1 MIRALAR
8 LSVENPV
15 AVNLGMVAVALAGVA
30 TYATMPREVFPD
42 FSLGTAVV
50 TTLYPGASPED
61 VERLVTLPLEDEIES
76 IDGLDE
82 MSSTSRE
89 GVSTITLKLSA
100 GADMRGFL
108 DDLRT
113 AVDRDHGFPE
123 EVEEPEMREV
133 KSEFPAIA
141 VLVYGTASEP
151 ELREFAEDLKRELER
166 VAGVSSVQ
174 LTGTREPRIW
184 VEVDPVA
191 LERHGLTLAQVGAAV
206 GARSRDL
213 PLGSLSTAGGEVL
226 LRVESGVLG
235 AADLDEL
242 PVIARPGGGVV
253 RLREV
258 ARTVDAFER
267 PLTLARFNGHP
278 SLHLQVNKDADGDMI
293 RIAGDVR
300 RRLVEEQARTPP
312 GIAIGA
318 NTDLSVY
325 VRNRL
330 NTMRESA
337 TIGGVLVL
345 ISLVLFLSRKVAL
358 ITALGIPI
366 SFLGGLLVAGMFGIT
381 MNMMT
386 MFALIV
392 VLGMIVDDA
401 IVIGENAYR
410 LMEEGLSPSE
420 AAIQGTAEVGKPVT
434 ATILTTMAA
443 FLPILLVPGTMGK
456 FMRPLPLI
464 VTFCL
469 LASLVEALVVMPAH
483 LAHWTTPRRRAGAR
497 SDAEPDAGPAREI
510 AARRPWYEPLREA
523 YSRTLA
529 VCVRWRY
536 AAVAAALVLTA
547 LLGTVAQVH
556 LPFHLFD
563 EFESKMFQVNLRAQ
577 PGSSLEETEGVAS
590 WAEEIVL
597 ALPEEE
603 VESANT
609 LVGIQAQDSARW
621 EFGESLAQVWVELRE
636 GADRKRSTFA
646 IIEDLRE
653 RLGAAVPAGLES
665 FEVLQPQAGPTGR
678 ALDVAVRGP
687 DLAVLREITGEMQ
700 TYLASIPG
708 VRDLRDNAQV
718 GKREVRVALRDS
730 GRTLGFTE
738 QGLALELRTAFEGT
752 RYARVRRGRDDVEVI
767 VKLPEELRR
776 DARALE
782 DLRVSLPGLP
792 GSADPAARVPLA
804 SVAEL
809 IETVGPEVISRD
821 DGERSIRV
829 FADVDKNVTTSGAV
843 TAALA
848 ERFADLSERWPGY
861 SMEFRGDHAET
872 RDSLAGLASALVFAM
887 LAIYLILGA
896 LFRSYLQ
903 PLVIMFS
910 IPFAGTGMVL
920 GHLLMGR
927 GLSMMSLIGL
937 LALTGVVVN
946 DSLILVDLINEKRR
960 ALGDASRAVLT
971 AGRQRFRPI
980 VLTSITT
987 MLGLSPLAF
996 FAEGQARFLQ
1006 PMAITLFFGLAVAT
1020 FLILLLVPCAYLLL
1034 DDLLALPARLHA
1046 RRAGPDDTRA
1056 PAAT

>member
-1 MIRALAR
+1 MIRALTR
-8 LSVENPV
+8 LSVANPV
-15 AVNLGMVAVALAGVA
+15 AVNLGMLAVALAGVA

-42 FSLGTAVV
+42 FSLGTVVV

-61 VERLVTLPLEDEIES
+61 IERLVTLPLEDEIES

-89 GVSTITLKLSA
+89 GVSTITLKLGA
-100 GADMRGFL
+100 GADTRTFL

-113 AVDRDHGFPE
+113 AVDRDHGFPV
-123 EVEEPEMREV
+123 EVEEPEIREV

-151 ELREFAEDLKRELER
+151 ELRDYADDLKRRLER
-166 VAGVSSVQ
+166 IAGVSSIQ

-184 VEVDPVA
+184 VEVDPRA
-191 LERHGLTLAQVGAAV
+191 LERHGLTLEQVGNAV

-213 PLGSLSTAGGEVL
+213 PLGSLETANGEVL
-226 LRVESGVLG
+226 LRVDSGVVR

-242 PVIARPGGGVV
+242 PVLMRSDGAVV
-253 RLREV
+253 RLRDV
-258 ARTVDAFER
+258 AHSIDAFER

-293 RIAGDVR
+293 HIAGTVR
-300 RRLVEEQARTPP
+300 RRIVAEQGHTPP
-312 GIAIGA
+312 GIAVGA
-318 NTDLSVY
+318 NSDLSVY

-337 TIGGVLVL
+337 AIGGVLVL

-410 LMEEGLSPSE
+410 LMEEGLTPTE
-420 AAIQGTAEVGKPVT
+420 AAIRGTAEVGKPVT

-469 LASLVEALVVMPAH
+469 LASLVEALLVMPAH
-483 LAHWTTPRRRAGAR
+483 LAHWTKSKPVGGT
-497 SDAEPDAGPAREI
+497 AGPGGES
-510 AARRPWYEPLREA
+510 ARRSWYAPVRDA
-523 YSRTLA
+523 YAWVLA

-536 AAVAAALVLTA
+536 VAVAGALLVTA
-547 LLGTVAQVH
+547 VLGTVAQVA

-577 PGSSLEETEGVAS
+577 PGSSLEETEKIAA
-590 WAEEIVL
+590 WAERLVL
-597 ALPEEE
+597 ELPAEE

-621 EFGESLAQVWVELRE
+621 EFGEGLAQVWVELRE
-636 GADRKRSTFA
+636 GAGRERSTFD
-646 IIEDLRE
+646 IIDDLRD
-653 RLGAAVPAGLES
+653 RLARSAPAELDS
-665 FEVLQPQAGPTGR
+665 AEVLQPQAGPTGR
-678 ALDVAVRGP
+678 ALDVSVRGP
-687 DLAVLREITGEMQ
+687 DLDVLRTITDEMQ
-700 TYLASIPG
+700 VFLASVPG

-718 GKREVRVALRDS
+718 GKREVRVVLRDE
-730 GRTLGFTE
+730 GRTLGFSE

-767 VKLPEELRR
+767 VKLPEQLRS
-776 DARALE
+776 DPRALE
-782 DLRVSLPGLP
+782 ELRVSVPSAAAP
-792 GSADPAARVPLA
+792 AAAGSPPAARVPLA
-804 SVAEL
+804 AVADL

-829 FADVDKNVTTSGAV
+829 FADVDKKITSSGLV
-843 TAALA
+843 TAALS
-848 ERFADLSERWPGY
+848 ERFADLGERWPGY
-861 SMEFRGDHAET
+861 SMDFRGDHEET
-872 RDSLAGLASALVFAM
+872 RESLAGLASALVFAV

-910 IPFAGTGMVL
+910 IPFAGTGMVI
-920 GHLLMGR
+920 GHLVMER

-960 ALGDASRAVLT
+960 ELKSVTRAVLA
-971 AGRQRFRPI
+971 AGPQRFRPI

-1006 PMAITLFFGLAVAT
+1006 PMAITLFFGLAVGT
-1020 FLILLLVPCAYLLL
+1020 FLILLLVPCVYLLL
-1034 DDLLALPARLHA
+1034 EDLLTLPAR
-1046 RRAGPDDTRA
+1046 TRA
-1056 PAAT
+1056 AWRARGSAAVHPSRSG